1 MRVLTDVSTRTH
13 DNKYTHLQKRVRR
26 TYENECV
33 HSFLLLLDAS
43 KALCVLPHFR
53 LEKNACKCLRVCFL
67 RVSLADSII
76 ICNFVL
82 LSMLL
87 VVRFTVAK

>member
-1 MRVLTDVSTRTH
+1 MSTRIY
-13 DNKYTHLQKRVRR
+13 DD
-26 TYENECV
+26 ECA
-33 HSFLLLLDAS
+33 HSCLLSEES
-43 KALCVLPHFR
+43 KGLCVLPHFR

>member
-1 MRVLTDVSTRTH
+1 MSTRIY
-13 DNKYTHLQKRVRR
+13 DDEYA
-26 TYENECV
+26 
-33 HSFLLLLDAS
+33 HSFFFLLEVS
-43 KALCVLPHFR
+43 KGICVLPHFR

-67 RVSLADSII
+67 RASLADSII

>member
-1 MRVLTDVSTRTH
+1 MSTRIY
-13 DNKYTHLQKRVRR
+13 DDECAHL
-26 TYENECV
+26 
-33 HSFLLLLDAS
+33 FLLLGES
-43 KALCVLPHFR
+43 KGLCVLPHFR

-67 RVSLADSII
+67 RASLADSII

>member
-1 MRVLTDVSTRTH
+1 MIMSARTH
-13 DNKYTHLQKRVRR
+13 
-26 TYENECV
+26 
-33 HSFLLLLDAS
+33 FFLLDAS
-43 KALCVLPHFR
+43 KGLCVLPHFR

-67 RVSLADSII
+67 RASLADSII

>member
-1 MRVLTDVSTRTH
+1 MITSTRTY
-13 DNKYTHLQKRVRR
+13 D
-26 TYENECV
+26 NECT
-33 HSFLLLLDAS
+33 HSFFLLEVS
-43 KALCVLPHFR
+43 KGLCVLPHFR

-67 RVSLADSII
+67 RASLADSII

>member
-1 MRVLTDVSTRTH
+1 MTSTRTY
-13 DNKYTHLQKRVRR
+13 DDECTH
-26 TYENECV
+26 
-33 HSFLLLLDAS
+33 SFFLLLEES
-43 KALCVLPHFR
+43 KGLCILPHFR
-53 LEKNACKCLRVCFL
+53 FEKNACKCLRVCFL
-67 RVSLADSII
+67 RASLADSII

>member
-1 MRVLTDVSTRTH
+1 MTSTRTY
-13 DNKYTHLQKRVRR
+13 D
-26 TYENECV
+26 NECM
-33 HSFLLLLDAS
+33 HSFLLLLEES
-43 KALCVLPHFR
+43 KGLCVLPHFR

-67 RVSLADSII
+67 RASLADSII

>member
-1 MRVLTDVSTRTH
+1 MYL
-13 DNKYTHLQKRVRR
+13 LKRVRR
-26 TYENECV
+26 TYDDEYA
-33 HSFLLLLDAS
+33 HLFLLLEAS
-43 KALCVLPHFR
+43 KGLCVLPHFG

-67 RVSLADSII
+67 RASLADSII

>member
-1 MRVLTDVSTRTH
+1 MRVLTDISTRTYEC
-13 DNKYTHLQKRVRR
+13 KYAYLLKRVRR
-26 TYENECV
+26 TYENECA
-33 HSFLLLLDAS
+33 HLFFLLSEVS
-43 KALCVLPHFR
+43 KGLCVLPHFR